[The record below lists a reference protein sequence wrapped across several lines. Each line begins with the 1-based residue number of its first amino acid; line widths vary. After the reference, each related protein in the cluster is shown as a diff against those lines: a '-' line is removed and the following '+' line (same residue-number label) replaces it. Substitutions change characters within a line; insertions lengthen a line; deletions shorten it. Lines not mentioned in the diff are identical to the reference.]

1 MTMSENEMNADEA
14 RRAVR
19 DHYGKIGDTKAPA
32 ARAPG
37 CCGSGA
43 GKSELLGY
51 SPEELAAV
59 PDGADL
65 GLGCGN
71 PQQIAALREGETVVD
86 LGSGG
91 AFDCLLAARKVGPT
105 GHVIGVDMTSEMIE
119 RARANVKRAGATNV
133 EIRLGEIEHLPI
145 ADGVVDVI
153 LSNCVINLVPDKAQ
167 AFREAFRILRPG
179 GRIAISDVVT
189 TAPLP
194 PELRAAVDAY
204 TGCVSGAAAVDE
216 LHDYLGAAGFVDVEV
231 AVREESR
238 AVIADWFPGTGA
250 EKYVA
255 SASIEARRPV
265 PGEAAKPRVKLGTA
279 ICAPGSGCC

>member
-1 MTMSENEMNADEA
+1 MSDSEMTADEA

-32 ARAPG
+32 ACAPG

-51 SPEELAAV
+51 SPEELASV

-65 GLGCGN
+65 GVGCGN

-105 GHVIGVDMTSEMIE
+105 GRVIGVDMTPEMIE
-119 RARANVKRAGATNV
+119 RARTNVKRAGVNNV

-145 ADGVVDVI
+145 ENGIVDVI
-153 LSNCVINLVPDKAQ
+153 LSNCVVNLVPDKGQ
-167 AFREAFRILRPG
+167 VFREAFRILKPG

-189 TAPLP
+189 TATLP

-204 TGCVSGAAAVDE
+204 TGCVAGAASVDE
-216 LHDYLGAAGFVDVEV
+216 LHDYLGAAGFIDVEV
-231 AVREESR
+231 TVREESR
-238 AVIADWFPGTGA
+238 AVIAEWFPGTNA
-250 EKYVA
+250 EQYVA
-255 SASIEARRPV
+255 SATIEARRPA
-265 PGEAAKPRVKLGTA
+265 PGDTAKPRVKLGTA
-279 ICAPGSGCC
+279 VCKPDSGCC